1 MNGKT
6 GHLLREMKFRAPHAI
21 DATLSP
27 WFPHRSFVAVPDDY
41 WDPQLDGA
49 RAAEAAALA
58 RYENLRREAQFVP
71 AGDGSL
77 ERLLASGPE
86 LARLDGSDEAVAF
99 DPADLMPAPFP
110 GEEFDARLEERFAQ
124 MSAKVG

>member
-1 MNGKT
+1 M
-6 GHLLREMKFRAPHAI
+6 
-21 DATLSP
+21 
-27 WFPHRSFVAVPDDY
+27 PDDY

-49 RAAEAAALA
+49 RAGEAAALA
-58 RYENLRREAQFVP
+58 HYENLLREAHVVP

-86 LARLDGSDEAVAF
+86 LARLDGSDEAVDF

-110 GEEFDARLEERFAQ
+110 GEEFDARLEERFARL
-124 MSAKVG
+124 SAKVG